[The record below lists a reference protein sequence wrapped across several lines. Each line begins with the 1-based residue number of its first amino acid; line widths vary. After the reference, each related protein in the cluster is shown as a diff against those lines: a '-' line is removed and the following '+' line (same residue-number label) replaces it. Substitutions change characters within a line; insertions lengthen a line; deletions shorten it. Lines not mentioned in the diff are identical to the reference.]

1 MFAHVLGG
9 TYPHSIWAHLPF
21 AVATSVPV
29 ALRRRH
35 PIAGL
40 IIMAVVQSA
49 WIYSLFPVDQ
59 QPPLM
64 PYVQLL
70 IVVYSAAAYSDG
82 RAARAAWVVV
92 GLGIATDVPM
102 QAMGKSVGDVAS
114 PDIALVIAFLVGL
127 AFARSRRH

>member
-1 MFAHVLGG
+1 MFDALLATALLAASLSDLFAQVLSG
-9 TYPHSIWAHLPF
+9 TYPHSPWAHLPF

-29 ALRRRH
+29 GFRRRQ
-35 PIAGL
+35 PLAAL
-40 IIMAVVQSA
+40 VIMAVVQSA
-49 WIYSLFPVDQ
+49 WIYALFPIDQ

-92 GLGIATDVPM
+92 VLGIAIDVPM
-102 QAMGKSVGDVAS
+102 LAMGK
-114 PDIALVIAFLVGL
+114 
-127 AFARSRRH
+127 